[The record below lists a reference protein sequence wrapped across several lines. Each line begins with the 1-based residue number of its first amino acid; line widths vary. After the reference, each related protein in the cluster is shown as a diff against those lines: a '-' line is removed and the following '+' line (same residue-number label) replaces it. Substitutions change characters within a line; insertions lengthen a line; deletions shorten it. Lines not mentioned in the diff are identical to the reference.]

1 MKEDIICNDNCI
13 KDTIVFLFALWHN
26 YCSAY
31 IINKLI
37 DRIMKSDANR
47 EYFYIK
53 SVVSL

>member
-26 YCSAY
+26 YC
-31 IINKLI
+31 NKLI